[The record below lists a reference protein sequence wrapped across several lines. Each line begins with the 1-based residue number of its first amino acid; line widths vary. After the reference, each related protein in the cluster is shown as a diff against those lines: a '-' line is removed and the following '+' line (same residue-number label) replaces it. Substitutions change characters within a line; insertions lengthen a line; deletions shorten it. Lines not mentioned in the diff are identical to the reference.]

1 MGRKRNLGY
10 FGAFMWSQ
18 SNRLYCIDFIT
29 FGRKSLA
36 KSDRIYNKPFTKVPC
51 KISRETWQCRC
62 FLTERSLSPC
72 LNASEYTLTSYEG
85 LLGVSHVG
93 MSTSATAEISDS
105 GESGSE
111 HVWVTGLP
119 SHLSDVLSWC
129 PAEGSGS
136 EGEMKARFNQR
147 LAAGPLTSDLRPPTT
162 WPRPAAVAA
171 LTADSKGR
179 WSVTG
184 GHGGDLRG
192 RQEPRQDTIWG
203 GGVTA
208 PCCTELV
215 PSGASHTASP
225 SHLPKLLFF
234 CLSSL

>member
-1 MGRKRNLGY
+1 MTVQMLPERAFTITMSQRK
-10 FGAFMWSQ
+10 W
-18 SNRLYCIDFIT
+18 IH
-29 FGRKSLA
+29 
-36 KSDRIYNKPFTKVPC
+36 
-51 KISRETWQCRC
+51 
-62 FLTERSLSPC
+62 
-72 LNASEYTLTSYEG
+72 SYEG

-93 MSTSATAEISDS
+93 MFTSATAEKSDS
-105 GESGSE
+105 GESGSM

-147 LAAGPLTSDLRPPTT
+147 LTAGPLTSDLWPPTT
-162 WPRPAAVAA
+162 WPRPAALAA

-184 GHGGDLRG
+184 GAWRRPEGLTEVPGHM
-192 RQEPRQDTIWG
+192 

-208 PCCTELV
+208 PCWAELV
-215 PSGASHTASP
+215 PSGASQTALHQ
-225 SHLPKLLFF
+225 SHQAKYLPKLLSLLLLSFF
-234 CLSSL
+234 LIQGFLLLLPFSINFQFYLLHELNIKSDI